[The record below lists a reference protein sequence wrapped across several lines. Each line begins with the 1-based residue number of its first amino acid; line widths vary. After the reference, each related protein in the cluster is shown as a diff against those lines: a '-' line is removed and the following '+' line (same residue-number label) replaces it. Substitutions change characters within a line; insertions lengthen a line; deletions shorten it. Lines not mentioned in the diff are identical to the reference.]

1 MGKSYTAP
9 MQGTVDIGWRLAG
22 LMLAWIA
29 GVTLQLQQPALWA
42 LEHYIAL
49 VAAGLALSD

>member
-1 MGKSYTAP
+1 